1 MCCRGRERRDRG
13 GSSPPPPP
21 PPSLGAFGLA
31 GSQTGGSGRELLVVP
46 LPGLFFPPRCPAVGG
61 EKLEA
66 AALPP
71 PASHRNLLWSEGE
84 QRCRFPR
91 DLLIH
96 DFSLR
101 TCGLLTLPWSVC
113 ALCRAG
119 SDGSPP
125 ALLPLRQVSLH
136 EEKMSVML
144 CRWEQKNVTM
154 KLVGCFLL
162 LGASLLLRNV

>member
-1 MCCRGRERRDRG
+1 MAESSSSFPSQVYFSLLGVPQWVERSRRLQLCLRLRATETCCGWKE
-13 GSSPPPPP
+13 
-21 PPSLGAFGLA
+21 
-31 GSQTGGSGRELLVVP
+31 Q
-46 LPGLFFPPRCPAVGG
+46 
-61 EKLEA
+61 
-66 AALPP
+66 
-71 PASHRNLLWSEGE
+71 